1 MYKNDVSVYLRL
13 IKNNIY
19 VKTINQTTSEIGET
33 LRNYQKLTNKSI
45 KSL

>member
-1 MYKNDVSVYLRL
+1 MYKNDGSVYLRL

-33 LRNYQKLTNKSI
+33 LWNYQKSNEI
-45 KSL
+45 

>member
-19 VKTINQTTSEIGET
+19 VKTINQTTNEIGET
-33 LRNYQKLTNKSI
+33 LWNYQKLNVI
-45 KSL
+45 